1 MNQQTNEK
9 TTMNYQTIITIEAL
23 AAYLEGATTV
33 AFDFET
39 SPKNGVEDQDK
50 AALDPHQA
58 EITGIALAVLP
69 EKPAIAAVYLPLR
82 HRIGINADPAAVLA
96 LLKAT
101 VFENPACLKI
111 AHNLT
116 FESKFLLAEQ
126 IVLQPPVFD
135 TIAGAQLILKDA
147 SHFRRLNEAGLKRLA
162 REWLGVE
169 LPSFSATVGKDH
181 FCDLDPQA
189 PKTAAYAAADAA
201 FALKLWQFEQA
212 WFLKYLPS
220 HGQLVET
227 LESPVAIYT
236 AMMEYAGVR
245 VDQPLLGGN
254 LATVR
259 QGLAALRQQLE
270 QSGQRRVNV
279 GANAA
284 TNDFKAYLFAD
295 LGLPVLKTTATG
307 QASVDNEALAA
318 LLDYACDHAPAALD
332 YLGWVGEYRRLGKLF
347 KTYLVGLGDAISPV
361 TGAIHTRFFP
371 LGTETGR
378 FSSQHPNCQ
387 NLPAGS
393 IGGVNVRDLFVAR
406 PGKTLVALDYSQ
418 IELRIGAWLT
428 GDKAMRAVYQNGGD
442 IHANTT
448 AGVYGISLAEA
459 FDKSHPLYKVRRTVA
474 KNINFGIFYGLYP
487 RGLQRILKLKASQN
501 LSLTACEAM
510 IFNIHRAYP
519 GLGPWQQAVI
529 RQASYDQQIGTALG
543 RKRCL
548 PGLADPDEATASH
561 ARRAALNHPIQG
573 TAADI
578 LKLAMVRLLPLL
590 AKHPA
595 ITPLLT
601 VHDELLFEIDDA
613 VLDYSIAAIKAA
625 MEAPP
630 FPGFDLPLVVEVSVG
645 QRYGSLRPYE
655 DAAGEERAA

>member
-1 MNQQTNEK
+1 MTQQTKKPMTCK
-9 TTMNYQTIITIEAL
+9 TLISVAQL
-23 AAYLEGATTV
+23 AAYIKGATTV

-39 SPKNGVEDQDK
+39 APKNGDQDK

-69 EKPAIAAVYLPLR
+69 EKPPITAVYLPLR
-82 HRIGINADPAAVLA
+82 HRVGVNADPAAVLA

-101 VFENPACLKI
+101 VFENPDCLKI
-111 AHNLT
+111 AHNLC
-116 FESKFLLAEQ
+116 FESKFLLAEG
-126 IVLQPPVFD
+126 IVLKPPVFD
-135 TIAGAQLILKDA
+135 TIAGAQLILKDT
-147 SHFRRLNEAGLKRLA
+147 SHFRRLNEAGLKRLV

-169 LPSFSATVGKDH
+169 LPSFLATVGDGN
-181 FCDLDPQA
+181 FCNLDPQA
-189 PKTAAYAAADAA
+189 EKTAAYAGADAA

-220 HGQLVET
+220 HGQLLKT
-227 LESPVAIYT
+227 MESPVAIYT
-236 AMMEYAGVR
+236 AMMEYAGVYI
-245 VDQPLLGGN
+245 DMPLLSASQ
-254 LATVR
+254 ATIKKNQAV
-259 QGLAALRQQLE
+259 LKHTLE

-284 TNDFKAYLFAD
+284 TNDFKTYLYNE
-295 LGLPVLKTTATG
+295 LSLPVLKTTATG
-307 QASVDNEALAA
+307 KPSVDNEALDA
-318 LLDYACDHAPAALD
+318 LMDYARENKPEVLG
-332 YLGWVGEYRRLGKLF
+332 YLELVGDFRRLGKLF
-347 KTYLVGLGDAISPV
+347 KTYLIGLRDAKNPV

-378 FSSQHPNCQ
+378 FSSQQPNCQ
-387 NLPAGS
+387 NLPTGS

-406 PGKTLVALDYSQ
+406 PGKILVACDYSQ

-428 GDKAMRAVYQNGGD
+428 GDRAMRAVYQNGGD
-442 IHANTT
+442 IHASTT

-459 FDKSHPLYKVRRTVA
+459 LDKEHPLYKERRTVA

-487 RGLQRILKLKASQN
+487 KGLKRILKLKAGLN
-501 LSLTACEAM
+501 LSLSACEAM

-519 GLGPWQQAVI
+519 GLRPWQQAVI

-548 PGLADPDEATASH
+548 PGLSDPDEATVSH

-590 AKHPA
+590 AGNPG

-601 VHDELLFEIDDA
+601 VHDELVFEVA
-613 VLDYSIAAIKAA
+613 NEVLDLSIASLKQI
-625 MEAPP
+625 MEAQP

-645 QRYGSLRPYE
+645 HRYGSLKPYAVDE
-655 DAAGEERAA
+655 GFEAAAA